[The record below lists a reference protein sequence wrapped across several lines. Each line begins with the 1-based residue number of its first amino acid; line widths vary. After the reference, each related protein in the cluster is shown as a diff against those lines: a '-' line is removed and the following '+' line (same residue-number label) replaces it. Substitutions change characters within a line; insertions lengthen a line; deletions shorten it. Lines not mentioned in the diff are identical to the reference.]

1 MSAHK
6 ERPIFVGD
14 IIKLTIGN
22 GYTSENELTEAFE
35 AFEIVSIEAGDETY
49 EVALRSFE
57 PGIYEVSLA
66 EERLTIEVA
75 DVLTHD
81 TSEGLYEPEP
91 LPPSAMAL
99 PYNAL
104 MAGFALIALMAIL
117 GRVALHFKSKKTKP
131 LTPYETFQKSVSQC
145 EGTKRGLAGVS
156 AAFKA
161 YLRDS
166 GIINAEGSTTENI
179 LSALSKSG
187 VTVEEGRRI
196 EDCLVRCD
204 AIYYQPID
212 PEEREIQGLME
223 ELLALGEA
231 LNGRK
236 GVEPL

>member
-22 GYTSENELTEAFE
+22 GYTSENDLTEAFE
-35 AFEIVSIEAGDETY
+35 AFEIVSIEATDEAY

-57 PGIYEVSLA
+57 PGTYAVSLA
-66 EERLTIEVA
+66 GESLTIEVS
-75 DVLTHD
+75 DVLAYD

-91 LPPSAMAL
+91 LPQSGMAL
-99 PYNAL
+99 PYEAF
-104 MAGFALIALMAIL
+104 MAGFALLAFLAII

-131 LTPYETFQKSVSQC
+131 QTPYEIFRKSLSGR
-145 EGTKRGLAGVS
+145 EGTKSSLAGVS

-166 GIINAEGSTTENI
+166 GIISAEGSTTKNI
-179 LSALSKSG
+179 LSALPKSA

-196 EDCLVRCD
+196 KDCLVRCD

-212 PEEREIQGLME
+212 PEEGEIQGLME
-223 ELLALGEA
+223 KLLALGEA

-236 GVEPL
+236 GGESL